1 VILITKTV
9 YIHEIKKIQWR
20 TILARNVSH
29 HCVNGNHFFSSV
41 FAFLFVVLQ
50 ALVATV
56 LAAPSDVKERTLI
69 ADTFAGAAHH
79 VAGAQED
86 FALGLIQGADQL
98 AHPLGGLG
106 GDYYG
111 GGHLGSGHLGQ
122 EHLGYLG
129 GGHLGHLG
137 GEHLGHLGG
146 EHLGHLEGGHL
157 GHLGGEHLGH
167 LGGEHLGHLEGG
179 HLGHFGSVVLDGE
192 HVEHLGH
199 LGVRSAK
206 EHLLGDELRGI
217 EKNPEGGRHGQKRWI
232 EWDTLEGVD
241 GTEKNPKGGGH
252 GQKRWI
258 EWDSLEGVDGAE
270 KNPEGGRHG
279 QKRWI
284 IEWDSLEGVDSQGRQ
299 GRWIEFAN
307 NP

>member
-111 GGHLGSGHLGQ
+111 GGHLGSGHLEGGHSGHL
-122 EHLGYLG
+122 EGGHLGHLG

-137 GEHLGHLGG
+137 GEHLGHLG
-146 EHLGHLEGGHL
+146 EGHL

-167 LGGEHLGHLEGG
+167 LGGGHLGHLEGDD
-179 HLGHFGSVVLDGE
+179 LYHFGGGVLDGE
-192 HVEHLGH
+192 HAGHLGH
-199 LGVRSAK
+199 LGIRSVK
-206 EHLLGDELRGI
+206 EGLVGDEHRGP
-217 EKNPEGGRHGQKRWI
+217 EKNPEGGRQGQ
-232 EWDTLEGVD
+232 G
-241 GTEKNPKGGGH
+241 
-252 GQKRWI
+252 RWI

-284 IEWDSLEGVDSQGRQ
+284 EWDSLEGVDSQGRQ
-299 GRWIEFAN
+299 GQGRWIEFAN

>member
-29 HCVNGNHFFSSV
+29 HCFNGNHFFSSV

-122 EHLGYLG
+122 EHLGHLG

-137 GEHLGHLGG
+137 GEIWAIWEESIWAIWEEGIWAIWEESIWAIWEKGIWAIW
-146 EHLGHLEGGHL
+146 EESIWAILE
-157 GHLGGEHLGH
+157 
-167 LGGEHLGHLEGG
+167 
-179 HLGHFGSVVLDGE
+179 VLFWM
-192 HVEHLGH
+192 V
-199 LGVRSAK
+199 
-206 EHLLGDELRGI
+206 
-217 EKNPEGGRHGQKRWI
+217 NM
-232 EWDTLEGVD
+232 
-241 GTEKNPKGGGH
+241 
-252 GQKRWI
+252 
-258 EWDSLEGVDGAE
+258 
-270 KNPEGGRHG
+270 
-279 QKRWI
+279 
-284 IEWDSLEGVDSQGRQ
+284 
-299 GRWIEFAN
+299 
-307 NP
+307 

>member
-1 VILITKTV
+1 MSRIIVLTV
-9 YIHEIKKIQWR
+9 
-20 TILARNVSH
+20 TI
-29 HCVNGNHFFSSV
+29 FFSSV

-111 GGHLGSGHLGQ
+111 GGHLGSGHLEGG
-122 EHLGYLG
+122 HLGHLEGGHLGHLG

-137 GEHLGHLGG
+137 GEHLGHLG
-146 EHLGHLEGGHL
+146 EGHL
-157 GHLGGEHLGH
+157 GHLGGE
-167 LGGEHLGHLEGG
+167 

-232 EWDTLEGVD
+232 EWD
-241 GTEKNPKGGGH
+241 
-252 GQKRWI
+252 
-258 EWDSLEGVDGAE
+258 SLEGVDGAE

-279 QKRWI
+279 QKRW

>member
-111 GGHLGSGHLGQ
+111 GGHLGSGHLEGG
-122 EHLGYLG
+122 HLGHLEGGHLGHLG

-137 GEHLGHLGG
+137 GEHLGHLG
-146 EHLGHLEGGHL
+146 EGHL
-157 GHLGGEHLGH
+157 GHLGG
-167 LGGEHLGHLEGG
+167 
-179 HLGHFGSVVLDGE
+179 
-192 HVEHLGH
+192 EHLGH

-232 EWDTLEGVD
+232 EWDSLEGVD
-241 GTEKNPKGGGH
+241 GAEKNPEGGRH

-284 IEWDSLEGVDSQGRQ
+284 EWDSLEGVDSQGRFSGTSGSRTVDRICEQ
-299 GRWIEFAN
+299 PMRV
-307 NP
+307 